1 MQSRKH
7 LSVPSAL
14 ATALATVALLG
25 ACAGKRGPQPL
36 EPLTLKS
43 LADRQVDVGP
53 DAGIPANVDRTIAA
67 YREFLAAAPKAAQ
80 RPEAMRR
87 LGDLEMD
94 SADNKAAAQSS
105 TGVPDYR
112 AAINRYEEFLKSYP
126 KDPGNDRVLYQLARA
141 HEQDG
146 KLEVALVTL
155 DRLVAAYP
163 QTAYS
168 AEAHFRRGELLF
180 ATRDYAKAE
189 RAYTN
194 VLAGAAEHPYRDRA
208 LYMQGWSVFKQGR
221 LEDSLASFLGVL
233 DTKSAALAAGGPIDT
248 LKDLSRADRELV
260 EDTFRVTSLSLAN
273 LQGAASIA
281 PLVAGGGS
289 DGRATRRAYEFRIYQ
304 QLGEL
309 YLKQER
315 VKDAADTLALFARQ
329 YPVHAQAP
337 QMQARVIDIYQHHGF
352 ANLALQAK
360 KDYVVQYGV
369 ASDFRHTNAAGW
381 ETAQPLVKAHL
392 TELARHHHANAQ
404 KTKASADYEEA
415 IRWYRLYLASYP
427 QDPGA
432 AQNQFLLAELLFED
446 KRFLLAA
453 AEYEKA
459 AYDFTAHPRSAD
471 AGYAALL
478 AHAGREKEARAPEL
492 PAAQRAGIFSA
503 MKFAETFAGDQ
514 RAGLV
519 LASTAEKLFVL
530 KDAEQAAT
538 VARRVLA
545 MQPEVALPQR
555 RVAWTVL
562 AHTAFDSA
570 AFGESEKAYGEV
582 LALTEGGAAGRAE
595 LVERL
600 AASVY
605 KQGELALAQKQPRDA
620 VLHFSRVAT
629 MAPQS
634 AINASAMFDA
644 ASALIGLKDWDA
656 AARALEDFRQRFA
669 KHPLQSEVTPK
680 LALVYLEQQRWAPAA
695 AEFERIA
702 TNNPDPAIV
711 RDAHFQAAA
720 LHEKA
725 GAQPMAVKAW
735 ERYLKAF
742 PAPLEPAL
750 DARIRLA
757 ALARADGDSKRELAL
772 LKQAFDAEQRGG
784 TERNTRTNGFGATAA
799 LALAEPAAEVYRK
812 VPLIE
817 PLQRQLKL
825 KKARFEEALKAY
837 ATVGEYGVAATITAA
852 TFHTAALYQDFGRAL
867 MQSQRP
873 KKLSKTELEQYN
885 VMLEEQ
891 AFPFEE
897 KAIEL
902 HETNA
907 RRAAEGLFD
916 GSVDKSFKALAELRP
931 LRYGKAERENVS
943 NDTSNDASGAS
954 AALNS
959 QGIAL
964 RRAGRFDDARRAYE
978 QAIAADP
985 AAAAP
990 VLNLAILADLYLGDR
1005 PRALELY
1012 ERYQALVSPADVTVA
1027 KWLADLKNR
1036 KASPAMLS
1044 RKDPS

>member
-1 MQSRKH
+1 MHHRKNLKR
-7 LSVPSAL
+7 LSVLAAAL
-14 ATALATVALLG
+14 AAASLLG
-25 ACAGKRGPQPL
+25 ACAGKRGAQMP

-43 LADRQVDVGP
+43 LADRKVTVGP
-53 DAGIPANVDRTIAA
+53 DVGIPANADRTIAA

-94 SADNKAAAQSS
+94 SADNKAAASDSS

-112 AAINRYEEFLKSYP
+112 AAIARYEEFLKSYP

-146 KLEVALVTL
+146 KLEVALATL

-180 ATRDYAKAE
+180 ATRDYPKAE
-189 RAYTN
+189 RAYST
-194 VLAGAAEHPYRDRA
+194 VLASSAEHPYRDRA
-208 LYMQGWSVFKQGR
+208 LYMQGWSIFKQGR
-221 LEDSLASFLGVL
+221 LEDSLASFFGVL
-233 DTKSAALAAGGPIDT
+233 DTKSAALAASGPIDA

-281 PLVAGGGS
+281 PLIAS
-289 DGRATRRAYEFRIYQ
+289 DTSDTRRAYEFRVFQ

-329 YPVHAQAP
+329 HPMHAQAP
-337 QMQARVIDIYQHHGF
+337 QMQARVIDIYQHNGF

-360 KDYVVQYGV
+360 QDYVVQYGV
-369 ASDFRHTNAAGW
+369 ASDFRRANAAGW
-381 ETAQPLVKAHL
+381 EAAQPLVKAHL

-415 IRWYRLYLASYP
+415 IRWYRLYLVSYP
-427 QDPGA
+427 QDAGA

-446 KRFLLAA
+446 GRFALAA
-453 AEYEKA
+453 TEYEKA
-459 AYDFTAHPRSAD
+459 AYDFPAHARSAD

-478 AHAGREKEARAPEL
+478 AHAGREKQAVASDL
-492 PAAQRAGIFSA
+492 PAAQRASIHSA
-503 MKFAETFAGDQ
+503 LKFAETFDTDPRG
-514 RAGLV
+514 GLV
-519 LASTAEKLFVL
+519 LANTAEKLFVL
-530 KDAEQAAT
+530 KDADQAA
-538 VARRVLA
+538 VIARRVLA
-545 MQPEVALPQR
+545 LQPAAAVPQQ

-562 AHTAFDSA
+562 AHTAFDRA
-570 AFGESEKAYGEV
+570 AFGDAEKAYAEV
-582 LALTEGGAAGRAE
+582 LTLTDAGAPGRGE
-595 LVERL
+595 LVDRL

-605 KQGELALAQKQPRDA
+605 KQGEQALAQKQPRDA
-620 VLHFSRVAT
+620 VAHFSRVAA

-634 AINASAMFDA
+634 AVHASAMFDA

-656 AARALEDFRQRFA
+656 AGRALEDFRSRFA
-669 KHPLQSEVTPK
+669 KHPLQAEVAPK
-680 LALVYLEQQRWAPAA
+680 LALVYLEQQRWGPAA

-702 TNNPDPAIV
+702 SSHADVAVV

-720 LHEKA
+720 LHERA
-725 GAQPMAVKAW
+725 GARPVALKAW
-735 ERYLKAF
+735 ERYLKTY

-750 DARIRLA
+750 DARMHLA
-757 ALARADGDSKRELAL
+757 ALARADGDSKREMAL
-772 LKQAFDAEQRGG
+772 LKQVFDAEQRGG
-784 TERNTRTNGFGATAA
+784 PERNARTNGFGAAAA

-812 VPLIE
+812 VLLAE

-825 KKARFEEALKAY
+825 KKTKFEEALKAY
-837 ATVGEYGVAATITAA
+837 ATVGEYGVAATTTAA

-873 KKLSKTELEQYN
+873 KKLSKAELEQYN

-916 GSVDKSFKALAELRP
+916 TSVEMSFKALAELRP
-931 LRYGKAERENVS
+931 VRYGKTER
-943 NDTSNDASGAS
+943 NDVAGPA

-964 RRAGRFDDARRAYE
+964 RQKGKFDEARQAYE
-978 QAIAADP
+978 KAIFADP
-985 AAAAP
+985 AAPAP

-1036 KASPAMLS
+1036 KATPAMLS
-1044 RKDPS
+1044 RKDP

>member
-1 MQSRKH
+1 MSYRRNLEV
-7 LSVPSAL
+7 LSAIAVAV
-14 ATALATVALLG
+14 AAAALLG
-25 ACAGKRGPQPL
+25 ACAGKRGPQMPQ
-36 EPLTLKS
+36 PLTLKS
-43 LADRQVDVGP
+43 LADRKVDVGP
-53 DAGIPANVDRTIAA
+53 DAGIPANADRTIAA
-67 YREFLAAAPKAAQ
+67 YRDFLAAAPKASQ

-94 SADNKAAAQSS
+94 SADNKAAAADSS

-112 AAINRYEEFLKSYP
+112 AAIARYEEFLKSYP
-126 KDPGNDRVLYQLARA
+126 KDPGNHRVLYQLARA

-146 KLEVALVTL
+146 KLEVALATL

-189 RAYTN
+189 RAYST
-194 VLAGAAEHPYRDRA
+194 VLASSSEHPYRDRA
-208 LYMQGWSVFKQGR
+208 LYMQGWSIFKQGR
-221 LEDSLASFLGVL
+221 LEDSLASFFGVL
-233 DTKSAALAAGGPIDT
+233 DTKSAALSHSGPIDA

-260 EDTFRVTSLSLAN
+260 EDTFRVTSLALAN

-281 PLVAGGGS
+281 PLIGS
-289 DGRATRRAYEFRIYQ
+289 DGSDGSAGSNTRRAYEFRVYH

-329 YPVHAQAP
+329 YPMHAQAP
-337 QMQARVIDIYQHHGF
+337 QMQARVIDIYQHNGF

-360 KDYVVQYGV
+360 QDYVVQYGV
-369 ASDFRHTNAAGW
+369 ASDFRRANAAGW
-381 ETAQPLVKAHL
+381 DAAQPLVKAHL

-404 KTKASADYEEA
+404 KTRASADYDEA

-446 KRFLLAA
+446 GRFALAA
-453 AEYEKA
+453 TEYQKA
-459 AYDFTAHPRSAD
+459 AYDFPAHTRSAD

-478 AHAGREKEARAPEL
+478 AHAGGEKQAPANDL
-492 PAAQRAGIFSA
+492 PATQRASIASA
-503 MKFAETFAGDQ
+503 LKFADTFGADP
-514 RAGLV
+514 RIGLV
-519 LASTAEKLFVL
+519 LANSAEKLFVL
-530 KDAEQAAT
+530 KDAEQAT
-538 VARRVLA
+538 VIARRVLA
-545 MQPEVALPQR
+545 LQPAAAVPQQ

-562 AHTAFDSA
+562 AHTAFDRA
-570 AFGESEKAYGEV
+570 AFGDAEKAYAEV
-582 LALTEGGAAGRAE
+582 LAVTEAGASGRGE
-595 LVERL
+595 LVDRL

-605 KQGELALAQKQPRDA
+605 KQGEQALAQKQPRDA
-620 VLHFSRVAT
+620 VAHFSRVAT

-634 AINASAMFDA
+634 AVHANAMFDA

-656 AARALEDFRQRFA
+656 AGRALEDFRLRFT
-669 KHPLQSEVTPK
+669 KHALQTEVPPK

-702 TNNPDPAIV
+702 ASNPDAEV
-711 RDAHFQAAA
+711 MRDAQFQAAA
-720 LHEKA
+720 LHQKA
-725 GAQPMAVKAW
+725 GARAVAVKAW
-735 ERYLKAF
+735 ERYVKTY
-742 PAPLEPAL
+742 PTPLEPAL
-750 DARIRLA
+750 DARIHLA
-757 ALARADGDSKRELAL
+757 ALARGDGDGKRELAFL
-772 LKQAFDAEQRGG
+772 TQVFDVERRGG
-784 TERNTRTNGFGATAA
+784 SERNPRTNGFGATAA

-812 VPLIE
+812 VPLAE

-825 KKARFEEALKAY
+825 KKTKFEEALKAY
-837 ATVGEYGVAATITAA
+837 ATVGEYGVAATTTAA

-873 KKLSKTELEQYN
+873 KKLSKAELEQYN

-916 GSVDKSFKALAELRP
+916 SSVEKSFKALAELRP
-931 LRYGKAERENVS
+931 VRYGKTER
-943 NDTSNDASGAS
+943 DDASGA
-954 AALNS
+954 AVALNS
-959 QGIAL
+959 QGIDL
-964 RRAGRFDDARRAYE
+964 RRKGKFDEARQAYE
-978 QAIAADP
+978 KAIAADP
-985 AAAAP
+985 VAPAP

-1027 KWLADLKNR
+1027 KWLVDLKNR

-1044 RKDPS
+1044 RKDP